1 MKYLQSG
8 NFFGDT
14 FSTLTVNG
22 ITLTETVYTHEWVD
36 WHYHENAYFTYL
48 LGGRMVEGSRKEKN
62 ICSQGTLLYHNCH
75 EPHYNIKPPGY
86 TKGFHIEAPAEWIKE
101 QRLSGSIEGKCR
113 VTEPQIL
120 HNIHKIYNEFRQRST
135 DTGSAI
141 EELLLDIFGVL
152 ERTGSGINKPIW
164 LKEIIKIIE
173 ARFTENLSLN
183 ELSQLTGVH
192 PVHLSRDFKKHFGC
206 NVTSYIRRCRL
217 ELALKLISAKNR
229 SLAQIA
235 AECGFAD
242 QSHFIKWFKKTAGY
256 TPNTFRSGFP
266 SA

>member
-8 NFFGDT
+8 KFFGDT
-14 FSTLTVNG
+14 FNALSVKG
-22 ITLTETVYTHEWVD
+22 ITLTETIYTHEWVD

-48 LGGRMVEGSRKEKN
+48 LEGKMVEGSKKEKN
-62 ICSQGTLLYHNCH
+62 ICSRGTLLYHNCQ
-75 EPHYNIKPPGY
+75 ESHYNIKPPGF
-86 TKGFHIEAPAEWIKE
+86 TKGFHIEISAEWTKE
-101 QRLSGSIEGKCR
+101 QKLSGGIEGKCR
-113 VTEPQIL
+113 VSQPQTL
-120 HNIHKIYNEFRQRST
+120 HNIQKIYSEFRSNCT
-135 DTGSAI
+135 DSGSAI
-141 EELLLDIFGVL
+141 EELLVDTFGIL
-152 ERTGSGINKPIW
+152 EKTGSGINNPAW
-164 LKEIIKIIE
+164 LKEVIKIIE
-173 ARFTENLSLN
+173 TRFTENLSLN
-183 ELSQLTGVH
+183 ELSQFAGVH

-256 TPNTFRSGFP
+256 TPNSFRSGFP
-266 SA
+266 DA